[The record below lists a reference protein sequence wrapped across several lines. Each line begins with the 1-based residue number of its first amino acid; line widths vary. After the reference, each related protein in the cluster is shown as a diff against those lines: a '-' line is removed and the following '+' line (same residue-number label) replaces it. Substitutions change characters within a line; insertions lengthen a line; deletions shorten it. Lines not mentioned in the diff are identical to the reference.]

1 METTY
6 KFSAYNTESVYG
18 YGTESEATKYLNW
31 LNKGREINFFEMEV
45 SSLTDE
51 QADTLAINL
60 CDNLSDLDLI
70 ESGDN

>member
-6 KFSAYNTESVYG
+6 EFSAYNTETIYG
-18 YGTESEATKYLNW
+18 YGTETEATQYLEW
-31 LNKGREINFFEMEV
+31 LNQDKEINLYEMGV
-45 SSLTDE
+45 SDLTDE

-60 CDNLSDLDLI
+60 RENLADLDLI